1 MLNNCAKFIFSNN
14 MYLKGMKESEKKNN
28 ESHNIGFHCK
38 RKEKIYGNMGK
49 TKNPQHHFLPD
60 VLLSCH
66 N

>member
-1 MLNNCAKFIFSNN
+1 